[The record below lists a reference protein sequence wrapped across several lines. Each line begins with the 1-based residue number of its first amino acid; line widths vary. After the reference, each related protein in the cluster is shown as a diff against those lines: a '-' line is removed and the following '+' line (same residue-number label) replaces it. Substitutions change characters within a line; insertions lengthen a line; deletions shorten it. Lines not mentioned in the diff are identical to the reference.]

1 MNQTWIQMKI
11 DFRKA
16 LKELKKT
23 GGIQVKNMHA
33 NLVQE
38 IVNGIQEVIQPT
50 LENAG
55 LPSLQETDATD
66 ESSLA
71 STLQMNAIMTDPTMV
86 AMQQQIAQLNQL
98 VTQMATNQPQQQF
111 QGHQQ
116 QQQFQIQQQSFQV
129 QQQHQG
135 RPWGGRCGRGRGYKH
150 GCGTGRGRWQQQQ
163 QPMFQ
168 QSTTFQQNNP
178 FFPECSSKFIPEITA
193 L

>member
-1 MNQTWIQMKI
+1 MKI

-66 ESSLA
+66 KSSLA

-135 RPWGGRCGRGRGYKH
+135 RPWGGRCGGGRGYEC
-150 GCGTGRGRWQQQQ
+150 GRGTGRGRWQQQQ

-178 FFPECSSKFIPEITA
+178 FFPECSSKSIPEITA